1 MTIRRRTPPLPLP
14 DIDRMR
20 LAAANLRHLAA
31 LARGR
36 RCGRPGDLQDLT
48 RAGRCLVAAATL
60 IDEAHARTAIALE
73 CIARTNGLPPTP
85 APPEP
90 PAQPPS
96 PNGNTAGWLILQAG
110 PLADG
115 TTEHTLLGA
124 AANPRLAFADAR
136 RRCENAGCTLPDNA
150 HAAPADP
157 ASLGNA
163 LALLERPNAIQRLSR
178 EPVITA
184 ARTAFLR
191 GAPCQDCAGLDLPD
205 CPRCSGSGFET
216 AEIDASPE
224 HDVALVVGPR
234 WAPLPEHPLH
244 HAHGR
249 PVYPPCPDCGGDIE
263 WNNYQGHLTRNCAYC
278 GAPFSCS
285 EPDLS

>member
-14 DIDRMR
+14 DIDKMR
-20 LAAANLRHLAA
+20 LAAANLRDLAA
-31 LARGR
+31 LARGH

-60 IDEAHARTAIALE
+60 MDQAHAMTTIALG
-73 CIARTNGLPPTP
+73 CISRTNGQPATPTP
-85 APPEP
+85 LRPAAPTTS
-90 PAQPPS
+90 PS
-96 PNGNTAGWLILQAG
+96 DNATGWLILQAG
-110 PLADG
+110 ALADG

-124 AANPRLAFADAR
+124 STNPRLAFADAR
-136 RRCENAGCTLPDNA
+136 RRCETVDCALPDAA
-150 HAAPADP
+150 HAAPSDP
-157 ASLGNA
+157 AALRNA
-163 LALLERPNAIQRLSR
+163 LTLLERPNAIQRLSR
-178 EPVITA
+178 EPVITG
-184 ARTAFLR
+184 ARTSFLR
-191 GAPCQDCAGLDLPD
+191 GAPCQDCAGLDIPD

-234 WAPLPEHPLH
+234 WAPHPEHPLH

-249 PVYPPCPDCGGDIE
+249 PVHPPCPDCGGDIE
-263 WNNYQGHLTRNCAYC
+263 WNDYQGHLTRNCAHC

>member
-1 MTIRRRTPPLPLP
+1 MTT
-14 DIDRMR
+14 
-20 LAAANLRHLAA
+20 LASDLRQLAA
-31 LARGR
+31 LARR
-36 RCGRPGDLQDLT
+36 QQCGRDRDLEDLA
-48 RAGRCLVAAATL
+48 RAARCLLGAATL
-60 IDEAHARTAIALE
+60 VDQAHAMTTIALG
-73 CIARTNGLPPTP
+73 CISRTNGQP
-85 APPEP
+85 APPP
-90 PAQPPS
+90 PRRPAAPTTGPS
-96 PNGNTAGWLILQAG
+96 DNATGWLILQAG

-136 RRCENAGCTLPDNA
+136 RRCETVGCTLPDDA
-150 HAAPADP
+150 HAAPSDP
-157 ASLGNA
+157 AGLGNA

-178 EPVITA
+178 EPVITS
-184 ARTAFLR
+184 ARTTFLR
-191 GAPCQDCAGLDLPD
+191 GAPCQDCAGLDIPD

-263 WNNYQGHLTRNCAYC
+263 WNDYQGHLTRNCAHC
-278 GAPFSCS
+278 GAPFCCS